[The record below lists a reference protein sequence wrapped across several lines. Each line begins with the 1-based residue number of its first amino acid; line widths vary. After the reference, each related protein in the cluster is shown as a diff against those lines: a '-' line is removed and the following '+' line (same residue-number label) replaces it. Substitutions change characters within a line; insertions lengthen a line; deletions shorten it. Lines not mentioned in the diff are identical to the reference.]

1 MRSTQ
6 SHGKSHQRG
15 KLMRTTHE
23 TAMNILGNALQ
34 ISTSHLV
41 ARQELYAV
49 PFPDTNH
56 HDLELGYTAEP
67 TRASSVLDTLTM
79 DPDSFKVAP
88 YKPRF
93 LHVHN
98 ESRQVG
104 SSMLRE

>member
-6 SHGKSHQRG
+6 SHGKSYQRG

-41 ARQELYAV
+41 ARQELYSV

-56 HDLELGYTAEP
+56 PDHELEHSAEP

-79 DPDSFKVAP
+79 DPDSFKVVT
-88 YKPRF
+88 YKQKF
-93 LHVHN
+93 LRVYK
-98 ESRQVG
+98 EIKAS
-104 SSMLRE
+104 